1 MVKQRISLTD
11 RIRLIEYNL
20 KTGKYGYIA
29 WHESRPTFLNY
40 IKRSTEHDYSLD
52 FNLNDNNS
60 IHYKTKDNNQDVD
73 NLLILAA
80 EYFGL
85 PIYMADRAKFLLAK
99 TWNHDGQKSN
109 YNNMAY
115 DMAALGILMYC
126 CEDILIPESAFE
138 EYVKLLYP
146 RLNPKTNLNQI
157 KPKFK
162 NLTRAYNKIKELCA
176 VKETD
181 SCFNNYLTAS
191 DKIEL
196 LKNYRLSH
204 GNLPEKFNKVEIIKN
219 RYVDIEKR
227 YQMTS

>member
-29 WHESRPTFLNY
+29 WHGSQPTFLNY
-40 IKRSTEHDYSLD
+40 INRSTEYDYSLD
-52 FNLNDNNS
+52 FNIKENDNNR
-60 IHYKTKDNNQDVD
+60 DVD
-73 NLLILAA
+73 NLLILAS
-80 EYFGL
+80 EFL
-85 PIYMADRAKFLLAK
+85 RIPVYMADRAKFLLAK
-99 TWNHDGQKSN
+99 TWNHAGQKEN
-109 YNNMAY
+109 YNNMTY
-115 DMAALGILMYC
+115 EMAALGILMYC
-126 CEDILIPESAFE
+126 CEDISMPESAFE

-204 GNLPEKFNKVEIIKN
+204 GNLPEKFNKVEII
-219 RYVDIEKR
+219 RKR
-227 YQMTS
+227 YQMTFYVHFYLNLVAWNS